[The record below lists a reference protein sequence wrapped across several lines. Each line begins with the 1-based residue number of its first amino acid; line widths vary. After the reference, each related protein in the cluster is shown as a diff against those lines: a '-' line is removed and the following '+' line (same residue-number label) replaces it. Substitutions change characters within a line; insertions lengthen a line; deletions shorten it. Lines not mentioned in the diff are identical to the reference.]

1 MIKKTG
7 MVLVLIA
14 LTAGVLKLA
23 NAKTAFMDKFDANYS
38 SSPLKGNCIVC
49 HTSPPRLNPY
59 GTAYEKGD
67 KQFNKIESQDS
78 DGDGFANLTE
88 ILAGTFPGD
97 PTSNPSSPP
106 VTDGPTL
113 YAQNC
118 AGCHGPLAQSKKLG
132 RTDAQI
138 QAAINANVGNMGGLS
153 SLTAAHVQAIADALA
168 GQTPPPPLPP
178 PPPTADGPTL
188 YAQSCASCHGPL
200 AQSTK
205 IGRTAAQIQDA
216 INANVGSMGILANL
230 TPSHVQA
237 IADALAQKKADTTPP
252 KVTSFSI
259 SPTSSSLTVTINV
272 FAATDDVGVTGY
284 MITESPTA
292 PLPADPK
299 WSSSAPSNYTFTTPG
314 SKTLYGW
321 AKDAAGKVSS
331 GVSATTTISST
342 TPPSTPEEAPDLT
355 VWVGKWFKL
364 TEKNTGYQY
373 VNPGLTKMNAS
384 YTGYLK
390 IWEWDPVN
398 KVLRADQYE
407 QNTQSGQWVSFTLT
421 LNFFGGTQ
429 LDFLCWSQETTEDY
443 RTGFTAHVYGQEK
456 SGELAKASFKSLGG
470 FYLSKKNPED
480 SASANQNVGG
490 VTITG
495 VLISGQDVPV
505 PQSLLVH

>member
-132 RTDAQI
+132 RTAAQI

-200 AQSTK
+200 AQSSK
-205 IGRTAAQIQDA
+205 IGRTADQIQAA
-216 INANVGSMGILANL
+216 INANVGNMGILSNL

-292 PLPADPK
+292 PLPADAK

-407 QNTQSGQWVSFTLT
+407 QDGQSGQWVSYPLT

-429 LDFLCWSQETTEDY
+429 LDFLCWSQESTEDH
-443 RTGFTAHVYGQEK
+443 RTGFTAHIYGQEK
-456 SGELAKASFKSLGG
+456 SGELVKASFRSLGG
-470 FYLSKKNPED
+470 FYLSKT
-480 SASANQNVGG
+480 SGSANQNVGG
-490 VTITG
+490 VMITG
-495 VLISGQDVPV
+495 VLISGADAPV